1 MSSHLLTDVL
11 EEYQQAK
18 ELSPQEVKQYRS
30 SIRRLSRLLGRTAS
44 IADTVGPEFRKWFI
58 QNLQRQGLSVDLAKD
73 FATRIQTLRKA
84 KRSPLQVEAALVES
98 EVA

>member
-18 ELSPQEVKQYRS
+18 ELGPTELKQYRS
-30 SIRRLSRLLGRTAS
+30 SIRRLSRLLGRVVS
-44 IADTVGPEFRKWFI
+44 VADTVGPEFEEWFV
-58 QNLQRQGLSVDLAKD
+58 QNLQQQGLSTDLARD
-73 FATRIQTLRKA
+73 FAGRIQTLSNLHQS
-84 KRSPLQVEAALVES
+84 SPQVEALAES